1 MDNFTLAVI
10 VSDVAMII
18 IFIALIVLDKPRA
31 AVPAGPTG
39 PVKPAGKRSA

>member
-10 VSDVAMII
+10 IGDIAMGIA
-18 IFIALIVLDKPRA
+18 FIALIVLDKPRKLSP
-31 AVPAGPTG
+31 VE